1 MVNGLIGINN
11 ESLEIIIKKNV
22 LLFMQH
28 LIPELNQIEKTKA
41 NKIRHSAQ
49 QLIALKN
56 ITNHRKALLK
66 KVPKKKAEFYFGLN
80 FIYII
85 LFSGLAFLLFRF
97 LCFDLII
104 HKNVINYTRNFL
116 PVPERMQT
124 NFRKILT
131 LITNQ
136 LLDEPIYNLSDTPA
150 SLAAEI
156 ANTDFNLSFE
166 PDAFGYSDSIMEF
179 DLKNLNYDLC
189 QLFFLQEFVQILD
202 LCLSLFP
209 DIKYNGGIPI
219 SVQKNISATTGPNSQ
234 LEIQFPDPSV
244 LENEGKYFI
253 SIATLATIS
262 KRLMGSAIIKLESGM
277 FTQRPI
283 NPVFINDFFMDA
295 LRIFNYN
302 YYMQDF
308 FHHIIVG

>member
-1 MVNGLIGINN
+1 MIKGLTGINN
-11 ESLEIIIKKNV
+11 ESLEIVIKKNV

-28 LIPELNQIEKTKA
+28 VIPELNQKEKTKA
-41 NKIRHSAQ
+41 NKIRHSAE
-49 QLIALKN
+49 QLIDLKN
-56 ITNHRKALLK
+56 ITSHRKVLAN
-66 KVPKKKAEFYFGLN
+66 KVEKKKAEFYFGWN

-85 LFSGLAFLLFRF
+85 LFTGLAFFMFRF

-136 LLDEPIYNLSDTPA
+136 LLDEPIYPLSDTPG

-156 ANTDFNLSFE
+156 ASTDFNLSFE
-166 PDAFGYSDSIMEF
+166 PDAFGYSDSIMQF
-179 DLKNLNYDLC
+179 DLKNLNYNLC

-209 DIKYNGGIPI
+209 DIKYDGGIQI
-219 SVQKNISATTGPNSQ
+219 SVQKNISATTGPLSQ
-234 LEIQFPDPSV
+234 LKIQFPDPNI
-244 LENEGKYFI
+244 LEDEGKYFI

-262 KRLMGSAIIKLESGM
+262 KRLMASAIIKLESGM

-283 NPVFINDFFMDA
+283 NSVLINDFFMDA

-302 YYMQDF
+302 YFMQDF
-308 FHHIIVG
+308 FHHIVVG